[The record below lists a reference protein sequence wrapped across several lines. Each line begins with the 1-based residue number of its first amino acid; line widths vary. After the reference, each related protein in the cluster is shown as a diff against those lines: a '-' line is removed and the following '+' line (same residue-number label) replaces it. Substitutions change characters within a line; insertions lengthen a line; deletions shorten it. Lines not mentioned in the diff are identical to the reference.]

1 MHYFAKTKC
10 VTALPAGAVEH
21 GRNEKDA
28 TRDVV
33 RAVVSRYA
41 GGRVV
46 SERESSWPPPQA
58 LAAVRWVDPPHPATL
73 EVDVLTSQC
82 RMSQFKR
89 GGPGGQH
96 RNKTQTA
103 IRWVHEPTGVEAQS
117 NEFREQ
123 VRNRSVALRRLRIQL
138 AIELRT
144 RWERSPE
151 LIADQRQ
158 TDAVEPSPEWM
169 MLQGPGVPQGLRV
182 SPDHTAYPAVLAR
195 LLDDL
200 HRSGG
205 QPSLIKSIW
214 GGSSSGIIQFL
225 SDLPISLGE
234 VNRWRS
240 HLGFKPLRPS

>member
-1 MHYFAKTKC
+1 M
-10 VTALPAGAVEH
+10 
-21 GRNEKDA
+21 N
-28 TRDVV
+28 
-33 RAVVSRYA
+33 
-41 GGRVV
+41 
-46 SERESSWPPPQA
+46 EREASWPA
-58 LAAVRWVDPPHPATL
+58 VHSLATVRWVDPPHPAKL
-73 EVDVLTSQC
+73 DVDLLTSQC

-103 IRWVHEPTGVEAQS
+103 IRWLHEPTGVEGQS

-138 AIELRT
+138 AIDLRT
-144 RWERSPE
+144 RWDGSPE
-151 LIADQRQ
+151 PIADQRHS
-158 TDAVEPSPEWM
+158 DAVEPSAELM
-169 MLQGPGVPQGLRV
+169 MLQGAGVPQGLRI
-182 SPDHTAYPAVLAR
+182 SPEHTDYPAVLAR

-200 HRSGG
+200 YRSGG

-225 SDLPISLGE
+225 SDLPVSLGE
-234 VNRWRS
+234 VNRWRA

>member
-1 MHYFAKTKC
+1 M
-10 VTALPAGAVEH
+10 
-21 GRNEKDA
+21 N
-28 TRDVV
+28 
-33 RAVVSRYA
+33 
-41 GGRVV
+41 
-46 SERESSWPPPQA
+46 EREASWPA
-58 LAAVRWVDPPHPATL
+58 VHSLATVRWVDPPHPATL
-73 EVDVLTSQC
+73 EVDVLTNQC

-103 IRWVHEPTGVEAQS
+103 IRWLHEPTGVEGQS

-138 AIELRT
+138 AIDLRT
-144 RWERSPE
+144 RWDGSPE
-151 LIADQRQ
+151 PIADQRQ
-158 TDAVEPSPEWM
+158 ADAVEPSAELM
-169 MLQGPGVPQGLRV
+169 MLQGAGVPQGLRI
-182 SPDHTAYPAVLAR
+182 SPEHTDYPAVLAR

-200 HRSGG
+200 YRSGG

-225 SDLPISLGE
+225 SDLPVSLGE
-234 VNRWRS
+234 VNRWRA